1 MKSKT
6 RSHIRRFMTL
16 MEVLVAMVLT
26 AALLSILLFFYWEAS
41 ELNKLND
48 QAIQE
53 NFQLRYVDNRLSDVF
68 SHLNPSQDTKR
79 PFYFFSTKAFAD
91 AGIAQGQALVFG
103 YNNGVKKNPL
113 FSSDVV
119 GVLLLDRFH
128 RLSLIT
134 APPPIK
140 WEHGIDHI
148 HKEILMEDVKEIK
161 FSFTE
166 PKEMDVEQH
175 AGVPG
180 LSTLFEW
187 DFRPDPK
194 KAGKKRDNRVPA
206 IIKMTI
212 KLEQEGGDERGSSR
226 EFTFVLPRYNQPIL
240 YLK

>member
-1 MKSKT
+1 MKSK
-6 RSHIRRFMTL
+6 RNNKRHFITL

-26 AALLSILLFFYWEAS
+26 AALLSILLFFYREAS
-41 ELNKLND
+41 ELNKLNE

-53 NFQLRYVDNRLSDVF
+53 NFQLRYIDNRLSDVF
-68 SHLNPSQDTKR
+68 SHLNPSQDNQR

-91 AGIAQGQALVFG
+91 TGVGKGQALVFG

-119 GVLLLDRFH
+119 GVLFLDRFQ

-134 APPPIK
+134 APPPSK

-148 HKEILMEDVKEIK
+148 HKEILMEGVKEIT
-161 FSFTE
+161 FLFTE
-166 PKEMDVEQH
+166 PKKMEAEQH
-175 AGVPG
+175 VGVPG
-180 LSTLFEW
+180 LNTVSEW
-187 DFRPDPK
+187 DLRPDK
-194 KAGKKRDNRVPA
+194 KQGIKKKDNRVPA
-206 IIKMTI
+206 IIKMAI
-212 KLEQEGGDERGSSR
+212 KLEKTDRNTRSSDR